1 MRPIVLSA
9 LLLVTAGCLGGV
21 GPGTSTETARP
32 SDHAT
37 PSTSPTPSAV
47 ACEEAPHET
56 VDPYREEVTPSDH
69 PEPPSAWTESSVRE
83 YVVAYEEAYA
93 RNRQLREDSTRV
105 TVNAHDVRVERT
117 DDGWVVRLTSQTNTW
132 AQGRSEGTETAT
144 VVHGDGAMIP
154 VAYRVTDDRVVRA
167 EGDYETTP
175 DPASGEI
182 LECL

>member
-1 MRPIVLSA
+1 M
-9 LLLVTAGCLGGV
+9 
-21 GPGTSTETARP
+21 
-32 SDHAT
+32 
-37 PSTSPTPSAV
+37 
-47 ACEEAPHET
+47 
-56 VDPYREEVTPSDH
+56 
-69 PEPPSAWTESSVRE
+69 
-83 YVVAYEEAYA
+83 
-93 RNRQLREDSTRV
+93 

-144 VVHGDGAMIP
+144 VVHGDGAVIP

-175 DPASGEI
+175 DPSSGEI